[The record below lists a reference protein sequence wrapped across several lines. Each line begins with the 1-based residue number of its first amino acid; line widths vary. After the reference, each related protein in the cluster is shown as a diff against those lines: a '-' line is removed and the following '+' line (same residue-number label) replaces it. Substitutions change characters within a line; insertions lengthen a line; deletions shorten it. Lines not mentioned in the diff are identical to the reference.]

1 MKKTSAFF
9 PLLASSALAFVM
21 WEGSGCKTTSEA
33 EIPQTFTVIGISG
46 DARYADD
53 QSKTWRTLKSGN
65 HISQGSVLQT
75 ASGAGNAVLLVA
87 GERFVP
93 AIPLDP
99 RPYDHANKLIL
110 YENSILKIHKLTL
123 KTLGEKK
130 IWDTRLSLL
139 AGSALCDA
147 HTVWPSDAG
156 IDVPMPAGPKVKF
169 IKPEP
174 DKNYYEIRS
183 SNIVVHA
190 EHAVFFLAPSRV
202 TRLVQG
208 AVTIEF
214 ADTGATKDLFAPQ
227 QYDFATD
234 EISQIDFNPAARG
247 FPSPAWKWLRPRV
260 PQPAYEIPQRPF

>member
-1 MKKTSAFF
+1 
-9 PLLASSALAFVM
+9 V
-21 WEGSGCKTTSEA
+21 
-33 EIPQTFTVIGISG
+33 SG
-46 DARYADD
+46 DARYADG
-53 QSKTWRTLKSGN
+53 QNKTWRILKSGN

-75 ASGAGNAVLLVA
+75 ASGMGNVVLLVA

-93 AIPLDP
+93 ATPLNP

-110 YENSILKIHKLTL
+110 YENSILKINKLTV
-123 KTLGEKK
+123 KTIGEKK

-139 AGSALCDA
+139 AGSALFDA

-156 IDVPMPAGPKVKF
+156 IDVPMLAGPKVKS

-174 DKNYYEIRS
+174 DKDYYEIRS

-208 AVTIEF
+208 AVALEF
-214 ADTGATKDLFAPQ
+214 TDTGVTKDLFASH
-227 QYDFATD
+227 QYDFVTG
-234 EISQIDFNPAARG
+234 EISQIDFHATIIREFPNPA
-247 FPSPAWKWLRPRV
+247 WNWLRPQVSR
-260 PQPAYEIPQRPF
+260 PAYEVPHRPF